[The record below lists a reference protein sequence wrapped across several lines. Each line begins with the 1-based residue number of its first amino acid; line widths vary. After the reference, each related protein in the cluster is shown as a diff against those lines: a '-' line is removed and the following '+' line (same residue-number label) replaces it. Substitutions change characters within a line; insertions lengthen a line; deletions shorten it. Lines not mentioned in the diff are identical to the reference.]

1 MSHPHHLLVL
11 QSRWRPIDHDTTPS
25 LLYYGVRNPPRQRR
39 SLLPI
44 SAPLAALLDS
54 AEHPLNP
61 ADQPPAVRT
70 EMAELAAHGI
80 LVAPEHRHE
89 AKTPETMQVC
99 SRCVVND
106 YVVPGLEFDEAG
118 VCALCR
124 SYEVGS
130 PPTHSPFT
138 TITTDELA
146 ATPSTSRFDAMV
158 LYTGGKDSSYMLW
171 LLARKLGLRVL
182 AAFWNMPYCSDAAY
196 DNIRRARQRMD
207 TVEFVEW
214 TLPLAMLGRLVADL
228 QISQE
233 EIRCAGDELSFSL
246 AEWATGS

>member
-1 MSHPHHLLVL
+1 MSHPDHLLVL

-61 ADQPPAVRT
+61 ADQPPA
-70 EMAELAAHGI
+70 
-80 LVAPEHRHE
+80 
-89 AKTPETMQVC
+89 
-99 SRCVVND
+99 
-106 YVVPGLEFDEAG
+106 
-118 VCALCR
+118 
-124 SYEVGS
+124 
-130 PPTHSPFT
+130 
-138 TITTDELA
+138 
-146 ATPSTSRFDAMV
+146 
-158 LYTGGKDSSYMLW
+158 
-171 LLARKLGLRVL
+171 
-182 AAFWNMPYCSDAAY
+182 
-196 DNIRRARQRMD
+196 
-207 TVEFVEW
+207 
-214 TLPLAMLGRLVADL
+214 MLGRLVADL

>member
-1 MSHPHHLLVL
+1 MSHPDHLLVL

-61 ADQPPAVRT
+61 A
-70 EMAELAAHGI
+70 
-80 LVAPEHRHE
+80 
-89 AKTPETMQVC
+89 
-99 SRCVVND
+99 
-106 YVVPGLEFDEAG
+106 
-118 VCALCR
+118 
-124 SYEVGS
+124 
-130 PPTHSPFT
+130 
-138 TITTDELA
+138 
-146 ATPSTSRFDAMV
+146 AMV

-207 TVEFVEW
+207 Q
-214 TLPLAMLGRLVADL
+214 PPAMLGRLVADL